1 MQINAW
7 LRPPRHL
14 VVLFLGITLVLMM
27 ALGWLGGR
35 LLQQDRALER
45 QRLQDRLE
53 LAADRAAAAFTR
65 RLAAIEDSLSRLST
79 TVGSELPKAA
89 ARYASQLTG
98 DALLV
103 ILTADGLESFP
114 KGRLIYRPVTS
125 PTEEPPAGV
134 FARGE
139 ALEFRERD
147 YQRAGR
153 LFRSLSQSDDPT
165 VRAGGLLR
173 LARVYRKAGRL
184 DAALAVYT
192 DLAELGDTSV
202 GELPAELV
210 ARFARVT
217 VLQELS
223 RVDELQLEAESLYA
237 DLYAGRWRIT
247 RPGFRFHTEEVGR
260 YVGSDIVHDSGNS
273 MSVHNA
279 VALAEA
285 VDLLWTDWRS
295 GQPDNRNGDRRIVW
309 VGDDPFLLIRIG
321 SSHSAAGIIAGAGQ
335 LDNWLTHVELTQA
348 TDGVALAIADV
359 RGKTIISR
367 FSDRPEV
374 RVTRAAAETGLPLTL
389 QVASASLDADFA
401 QLAERRR
408 LMLLGMSI
416 VALLVLVSLYAV
428 TRGVTRELEAARLK
442 SDFVAAVSHEFRTPL
457 TSMRQLTEL
466 LATGRVAS
474 DERRAHYYSVI
485 SRESERLHRLVEGL
499 LDFGRME
506 AGALEF
512 HLEDLEVGALVRDVV
527 DEFQQEV
534 GERGYEIVLNG
545 GGEGGGG
552 GGDGADTYTIRADD
566 EALKRALWNLLDNA
580 VKYSPD
586 CKTVWIDQTPE
597 NDCIVIRVRDRGV
610 GIAPGDQKAVFHKF
624 FRGRGRQVD
633 AVKGTGIGLSMVR
646 HIVEAHGGEVQV
658 ESEPGAGSTFTVR
671 LPLVSG

>member
-1 MQINAW
+1 MPINAW
-7 LRPPRHL
+7 LRAPRHL
-14 VVLFLGITLVLMM
+14 VVLFLGITLVLIV

-45 QRLQDRLE
+45 QRVQDRLE

-65 RLAAIEDSLSRLST
+65 RLAAIEDSLARLSAT
-79 TVGSELPKAA
+79 PQSELPIAA
-89 ARYASQLTG
+89 GRYADQLAS

-103 ILTADGLESFP
+103 VLTADGLESFP
-114 KGRLIYRPVTS
+114 KGRLIYHPVTS
-125 PTEEPPAGV
+125 PEVPPASV

-147 YQRAGR
+147 YERAGR
-153 LFRSLSQSDDPT
+153 LFRSLAQSDDPA
-165 VRAGGLLR
+165 VRAGALLR
-173 LARVYRKAGRL
+173 LARIHRKADRL
-184 DAALAVYT
+184 DAALAVYA
-192 DLAELGDTSV
+192 DLAQLGDTPV

-210 ARFARVT
+210 ARFARLT
-217 VLQELS
+217 VLEELS
-223 RVDELQLEAESLYA
+223 RVAELQLEADSLYA
-237 DLYAGRWRIT
+237 DLYAGRWQIT
-247 RPGFRFHTEEVGR
+247 RAGFRFHTQEVGR
-260 YVGSDIVHDSGNS
+260 YVGSDIVHDPGNS
-273 MSVHNA
+273 MSAHKA
-279 VALAEA
+279 VALAEG
-285 VDLLWTDWRS
+285 VDRLWRDWRS
-295 GQPDNRNGDRRIVW
+295 GQPDTRSVDRRIVW
-309 VGDDPFLLIRIG
+309 VGDDPFLIIRVG
-321 SSHSAAGIIAGAGQ
+321 SSRSAAGIIAGAGQ
-335 LDNWLTHVELTQA
+335 LDDWLTQVELTQA

-359 RGKTIISR
+359 QGKPIISR
-367 FSDRPEV
+367 FSDQPEV
-374 RVTRAAAETGLPLTL
+374 QARRAAAETGLPLTL
-389 QVASASLDADFA
+389 RVASASLDADFI

-408 LMLLGMSI
+408 VMLLGMSV

-466 LATGRVAS
+466 LIAGRVAS
-474 DERRAHYYSVI
+474 AERRALYYNVI
-485 SRESERLHRLVEGL
+485 NRESERLHRLVEGL

-512 HLEDLEVGALVRDVV
+512 HLEDIEVGALVRELV

-552 GGDGADTYTIRADD
+552 ADTYTVRADD

-586 CKTVWIDQTPE
+586 CKTVWIDETPE
-597 NDCIVIRVRDRGV
+597 NGCIAIRVRDRGV
-610 GIAPGDQKAVFHKF
+610 GIARADQKAVFQKF
-624 FRGRGRQVD
+624 FRGRGRQID
-633 AVKGTGIGLSMVR
+633 GVKGTGIGLAMVR

-671 LPLVSG
+671 LPLASD